1 MKFKSRKVFPVR
13 VHMNIYLRF
22 TKGRLRG
29 DESPCRTLHFCSCF
43 SRSLLFPL
51 SYLSCLPPLKLGMSC
66 PVTKPYLAAEKL
78 ASCSTKAI
86 RLGPN
91 TSPRVERHMFTAWP
105 SGKVLT
111 SRPLRHEERDW
122 SKGGLQKP
130 EGGRSNRLGN
140 IQCTRQTSP
149 MSQCVQEKA
158 RDFLFAVGPWDSLE
172 AHGSLRRLYNIF
184 DSSGCFKVCIDS

>member
-1 MKFKSRKVFPVR
+1 ME
-13 VHMNIYLRF
+13 LRPF
-22 TKGRLRG
+22 DLDMLLIPLVSQRL
-29 DESPCRTLHFCSCF
+29 
-43 SRSLLFPL
+43 SL
-51 SYLSCLPPLKLGMSC
+51 
-66 PVTKPYLAAEKL
+66 
-78 ASCSTKAI
+78 
-86 RLGPN
+86 R
-91 TSPRVERHMFTAWP
+91 RQ
-105 SGKVLT
+105 VLT